1 MKNRRKIPA
10 QDPSMWNKTTMV
22 PIQLLLPTH
31 YLLARG
37 MFHTSLKWQC
47 WCVYQHWDYM
57 HIALDYHHPWN
68 RYSVPLPVTGKLHNR
83 SKLLAAQILYFPCSI
98 FGSSRLNIK
107 CIYTGLLP
115 MHSSHPDPFCLKL
128 KNCKEEGRLSL
139 SGLWL
144 LGFYILLSRWQSL
157 LISSVTFPV
166 PSQLRRGTGNTL
178 VHTKKKRKRAG
189 R

>member
-1 MKNRRKIPA
+1 
-10 QDPSMWNKTTMV
+10 
-22 PIQLLLPTH
+22 
-31 YLLARG
+31 
-37 MFHTSLKWQC
+37 
-47 WCVYQHWDYM
+47 M

-83 SKLLAAQILYFPCSI
+83 SKLLAAQILYFPGSI

-115 MHSSHPDPFCLKL
+115 MHSSHPGPFCLKL